1 MRVMIRGERINST
14 ILGRVIM
21 GLTMRWLMRS
31 EVREIPIKIISDKEP
46 EC

>member
-1 MRVMIRGERINST
+1 MRVMIRGEIINST

-31 EVREIPIKIISDKEP
+31 EVREIPTKSDKEP